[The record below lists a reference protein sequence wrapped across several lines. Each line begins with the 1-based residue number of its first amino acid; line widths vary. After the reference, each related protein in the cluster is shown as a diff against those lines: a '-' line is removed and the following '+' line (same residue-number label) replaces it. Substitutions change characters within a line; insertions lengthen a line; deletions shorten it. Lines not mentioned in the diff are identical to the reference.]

1 MTTNIASW
9 VIAIVLL
16 KISLSKRV
24 EVALKVLGLFGMLDL
39 TFYIIFPQ
47 MGLGHWIF
55 LGGHSAEPLN
65 GARMMGIPDLA
76 LYSVIATSTF
86 CLAFLYFKPSCKKS

>member
-1 MTTNIASW
+1 MLLGGSMTTNIASW

-39 TFYIIFPQ
+39 TFYIIFHRW
-47 MGLGHWIF
+47 GLVTG
-55 LGGHSAEPLN
+55 S
-65 GARMMGIPDLA
+65 
-76 LYSVIATSTF
+76 S
-86 CLAFLYFKPSCKKS
+86 